1 MTVAAASA
9 GAGLVHMAFAPDHL
23 SQSATHGAFFLVV
36 AWVQLGVAWALGTG
50 RAPRWLLLGTALFD
64 AAVIGVWLASRTVG
78 VDGAVEQAGFPDA
91 VATGLEVVVVIGAGL
106 LAMGWMGPRIRMGT
120 VHAWAGISAVAAVAL
135 VSAAVAPSP
144 AATHSHELAGASV
157 NAGPAHDHGKRS
169 RTSATVGSHD
179 HPADST
185 VHDHDPSVTVGTTS
199 TGHDHQT
206 STTPSSSVHQHDAT
220 TPPPATDP
228 TGGHNHPLPPPDTSS
243 AWETTRRA
251 ALLGGLDPATYSN
264 RLHAMHAYLAAQLFT
279 RSPLL
284 ATLPIAEAEA
294 RVLFYAEWQLA
305 HMLDAEHG
313 GNHSGGPAAWIPLA
327 PAGASALQGELKTA
341 AAFAARYPTA
351 ADAVADHYFQVTPWF
366 PGIGAHYLR
375 VDRLAAFDP
384 GAPSILLYNG
394 NEPTSELVG
403 VSYAV
408 LGATPPAGFTGPNDV
423 WHEHPALCLVGGAFV
438 VGLDSTP
445 ADLCALVGGTKGSG
459 FGAGHLWMMHLW
471 QVPGWQSAW
480 GLFSGENPAVNFA
493 TTEVGR

>member
-1 MTVAAASA
+1 
-9 GAGLVHMAFAPDHL
+9 MALAPDHL
-23 SQSATHGAFFLVV
+23 TQSATHGAFFLVV

-50 RAPRWLLLGTALFD
+50 RAPRWLFLGTALFD

-91 VATGLEVVVVIGAGL
+91 VATGLEAVVVLGTGL
-106 LAMGWMGPRIRMGT
+106 LAAGWMGPRIRART
-120 VHAWAGISAVAAVAL
+120 VHAWAGLATIAAVAL
-135 VSAAVAPSP
+135 VSAAVVPSP
-144 AATHSHELAGASV
+144 TGAHSHESAGASV
-157 NAGPAHDHGKRS
+157 SAGHDHGPGKRVG
-169 RTSATVGSHD
+169 TSTTSGTHD
-179 HPADST
+179 HPAASVPT
-185 VHDHDPSVTVGTTS
+185 AHDHDPSVAVATTS
-199 TGHDHQT
+199 SGHDHQT
-206 STTPSSSVHQHDAT
+206 STTPSSSVHQHEAT

-228 TGGHNHPLPPPDTSS
+228 TGGHNHSLPPPDTSS

-251 ALLGGLDPATYSN
+251 ALLGGVDPVTYSN
-264 RLHAMHAYLAAQLFT
+264 RLHAMHAYLATELAS

-284 ATLPIAEAEA
+284 VTLPRADAEA
-294 RVLFYAEWQLA
+294 RMLLYAEWQLA
-305 HMLDAEHG
+305 HMLDTEHG
-313 GNHSGGPAAWIPLA
+313 GNHTGGPAAWIPLA
-327 PAGASALQGELKTA
+327 PAGASALKGELKTA
-341 AAFAARYPTA
+341 ATLAARYPTA
-351 ADAVADHYFQVTPWF
+351 ADAVADNYFQVTPWF

-375 VDRLAAFDP
+375 VDRLASFDA

-445 ADLCALVGGTKGSG
+445 AELCALVGGRKGSG

-480 GLFSGENPAVNFA
+480 GLFSGENPALNFA